1 MYQVIVFGDM
11 PALLAVNLTA
21 LSAQGFA
28 LRSIRNV
35 SDLADEAGRRPP
47 DLVLLPVAGEGFS
60 ELGHTVRLLKQRLK
74 KPVILTVT
82 QDLLPSLKYDAEV
95 ADFVVLPATIT
106 EIILRMRRLL
116 APKKTV
122 DPPELSRYGDLSI
135 NTATCEV
142 CLQDLPVTLTFKE
155 YEVLKYLV
163 ANRNRVLTREAL
175 LDAVWGYN
183 FYGGDR
189 TVDVHI
195 RRLRSKIE
203 DSGHTFINTV
213 RNIGYRFHPRKLSS

>member
-1 MYQVIVFGDM
+1 MFQIIVFGEM
-11 PALLAVNLTA
+11 PDLLAVNLAA

-28 LRSIRNV
+28 LRRIGNV
-35 SDLADEAGRRPP
+35 SELTDAADRRSP
-47 DLVLLPVAGEGFS
+47 DLVLLPVAGEDFS
-60 ELGHTVRLLKQRLK
+60 ELGHTVRLLKQKLK

-106 EIILRMRRLL
+106 EIVLRMRRLL
-116 APKKTV
+116 TPKKTA
-122 DPPELSRYGDLSI
+122 DPPELLRYGDLSI

-142 CLQDLPVTLTFKE
+142 CLQDLPVPLTFKE
-155 YEVLKYLV
+155 YEALKYLA
-163 ANRNRVLTREAL
+163 ANRDRVLTREAL
-175 LDAVWGYN
+175 LDAVWGYD

-203 DSGHTFINTV
+203 DSGHTFIDTV